1 MTQHQNDQ
9 PGERNGSRHEIRG
22 RRHSGLGHRTRES
35 VLPQPRMGLD
45 ATPSGVVQ
53 FAFNQ
58 TEATNTG
65 SVQVPID
72 LGRPFHQV
80 NDARRIHPEEKTTC
94 PFPPT
99 KRFSN

>member
-1 MTQHQNDQ
+1 MTQHQNTQTGSATVVEMKHEVVVIPVSDV
-9 PGERNGSRHEIRG
+9 ERAKVFYRS
-22 RRHSGLGHRTRES
+22 LGWR
-35 VLPQPRMGLD
+35 LD

-53 FAFNQ
+53 FTFNQ
-58 TEATNTG
+58 TEATDTG

-72 LGRPFHQV
+72 LGRPFHRV
-80 NDARRIHPEEKTTC
+80 NHARRIHPEEKTTC